1 MQSTGYFATIYRF
14 GVLICGPKNRVFDI
28 KSGHDFV
35 GIETLSRLSIFR
47 SVIATMLRISH
58 GLGLGTSGKML
69 TRLIGTTLLCSN
81 TPRGNIIVFVI
92 LVGKNIIVE
101 GWCNMIL

>member
-1 MQSTGYFATIYRF
+1 MSHSQ
-14 GVLICGPKNRVFDI
+14 
-28 KSGHDFV
+28 KSGRQAKKNYQPK
-35 GIETLSRLSIFR
+35 GKNKQPK
-47 SVIATMLRISH
+47 
-58 GLGLGTSGKML
+58 GKMFM
-69 TRLIGTTLLCSN
+69 RLIGTALLCSN